1 VDFKVRP
8 KEEFKKS
15 TKKLEEEDKWED
27 LLSDEDS
34 KSPNGDRTASKINQ
48 SYGVGD
54 MMESAPRMNTKKLE
68 RMNTLRIQ
76 KIQQILN
83 DKAEIQGVKIFDLH
97 LLNMKK

>member
-1 VDFKVRP
+1 MDEFGPNETVDFRIRP
-8 KEEFKKS
+8 KEE
-15 TKKLEEEDKWED
+15 TKIPAQKVEEEDKWQD
-27 LLSDEDS
+27 LLSDEDP
-34 KSPNGDRTASKINQ
+34 KSPDCNGTTSKINQ

-83 DKAEIQGVKIFDLH
+83 DQ
-97 LLNMKK
+97 